1 MSRLADAFRRAA
13 ADVLRSDTTERPLVR
28 DIVEV
33 QETAE
38 VPWDLSDSPTGAD
51 IVRISPTTQMRPAAI
66 PQVRTRALLE
76 TSSIS
81 REEASA
87 LVARLYAPGSTELRP
102 RAVLFSAACS
112 ESQSAPVSAAV
123 AEALANE
130 TSGTVC
136 LVEANL
142 RSPSLQALFHATAQR
157 GLSEV
162 MLEGGDLRQALTS
175 LASNL
180 WLLPA
185 GMRGDDALPGLNA
198 EQLRPRFQ
206 ELLAMFDYLVVDT
219 AAASDHRDAAVIGAL
234 VDGVV
239 IILSANATRREVA
252 RRTVANLNEAGAR
265 VLGAV
270 LADRTFPIPE
280 AVYRKL

>member
-1 MSRLADAFRRAA
+1 MSRLADAFRKAA
-13 ADVLRSDTTERPLVR
+13 ADVLRSDTAERPLLR
-28 DIVEV
+28 DIVDV

-38 VPWDLSDSPTGAD
+38 VPWDLSDSPKGAD
-51 IVRISPTTQMRPAAI
+51 VVSISPSAQIRPA
-66 PQVRTRALLE
+66 PMPRVRNRPLLE

-87 LVARLYAPGSTELRP
+87 LVARLYAPGSTDLRP
-102 RAVLFSAACS
+102 RAVLFSAACAD
-112 ESQSAPVSAAV
+112 SQSAPVSAAV
-123 AEALANE
+123 AEALADE
-130 TSGTVC
+130 TSGSVC

-142 RSPSLQALFHATAQR
+142 RSPSLPALFDVPAQH

-162 MLEGGDLRQALTS
+162 MVEGRDLRQALIG

-185 GMRGDDALPGLNA
+185 GMRCDDATAGLNA
-198 EQLRPRFQ
+198 EQLRPPFQ
-206 ELLAMFDYLVVDT
+206 ELLAMFDYIVVDT
-219 AAASDHRDAAVIGAL
+219 AAASDYRDAAVIGAL

-252 RRTVANLNEAGAR
+252 RRTVANLSEAGAR

-280 AVYRKL
+280 AIYRKL